1 MVQKTK
7 SKETSVKRRIIKL
20 KNSIIAIKISDKVT
34 KIVINLK
41 NKQKQFQTLIISD
54 TKTKTKEHI
63 NNKHKNIRAK
73 FIKTLFTE

>member
-1 MVQKTK
+1 LVQKTK

-20 KNSIIAIKISDKVT
+20 KNPIIAIKISDKVT
-34 KIVINLK
+34 KVVINLK

-73 FIKTLFTE
+73 FIETLFTE